1 VNLRTGDL
9 GALGCSVPAFQR
21 EGELS
26 YILALLDDL
35 LILVRLL
42 QEELRI
48 QIRLCNR
55 FMIDDRERANAGQDE
70 VLRYL
75 ICEGFNSDKEN
86 IGGPDPVGC

>member
-9 GALGCSVPAFQR
+9 GALGWSVPAFQS

-26 YILALLDDL
+26 YVLALLDNL

-75 ICEGFNSDKEN
+75 ICEGFNSDEEN
-86 IGGPDPVGC
+86 ICGPDPVGR

>member
-1 VNLRTGDL
+1 M
-9 GALGCSVPAFQR
+9 
-21 EGELS
+21 
-26 YILALLDDL
+26 
-35 LILVRLL
+35 RLL

-75 ICEGFNSDKEN
+75 ICEGFNSDEEN
-86 IGGPDPVGC
+86 ICGPDPVGC